1 MSILELRDQIPTYG
15 GLIFYDLYT
24 CDSFYKR
31 KQLNLSDFTMK
42 LIEELKNLLFW
53 LELNVELT

>member
-24 CDSFYKR
+24 CDSSYKR
-31 KQLNLSDFTMK
+31 EQLNLSNFTMK
-42 LIEELKNLLFW
+42 LIEELKILLF
-53 LELNVELT
+53 